1 MMTYR
6 PGSFISVL
14 HLFVL
19 VSFCVAQPLFDLISR
34 SPEFLVAHDSR
45 ALDVLALI
53 FLVSVLVPLI
63 AAALEWT
70 MSALSRRAGTL
81 LHLILVGFFVSL
93 LALSA
98 VRKSGLGIV
107 IPTAASLAVG
117 GLFALAYQNRQAVR
131 TLLTVLSPCILLF
144 PAYFLFSGAL
154 ASVAESAPGK
164 TDSSD
169 AVVVKSPADIV
180 MVVFDEFPL
189 LSLLDETWNI
199 DGGRFPN
206 LRRLADQSHWFRKAH
221 TVSDGTLISIPAIL
235 GGLYPKPGRARLPTL
250 QDHPQNLFTL
260 LQGAY
265 RLEIFENITRLSPV
279 RAESQQSFTQR
290 FTLLLEDC
298 WILSLHLM
306 LPTEAAARIL
316 PPVTQ
321 SWKGFAADESGPKEI
336 EEDTSKAAWKD
347 FQADWSSRERR
358 FQDFIASIGPSQVPT
373 LYFLHSMLPHASWKY
388 LPSGEYYNLH
398 EDPGIRGVIGPNDA
412 GIDVNRW
419 RDDEWPVI
427 QAQQRH
433 LLQVGFVDKLIGDL
447 VNRLH
452 EKDLYDSSLI
462 VVLADHGSS
471 FRVGDSR
478 RTVTAENHPE
488 IISIPMI
495 VKLPGQKDGRI
506 NDQNVSTVD
515 ILPTLVDALD
525 IEHSWSFD
533 GESALDESA
542 PRNTEK
548 IVFVDKGPRLTFD
561 AGLAEMDSFLQRK
574 IGLFGS
580 GGWDSLFKI
589 GAYPNIIGKLVSE
602 LQRIDDSPLRVELD
616 GESFLSRVDLT
627 SRFVLANI
635 RGRISAETSG
645 EDHYL
650 AVAVNQVIRAVTR
663 TLDGSNGLEFS
674 AVIPKSAFQSGRN
687 QVDIYQIKESLGR
700 LSLALVQR
708 KDLLTVQLRE
718 SGSMISMSDGR
729 ALPII
734 ADGATGWVVSTLE
747 DERVKI
753 AGWAADLKLPG
764 LLESVVLF
772 QDGIFVSLQ
781 KTRYPRADVVE
792 SFSSPEILDSG
803 FLFELPVTSTRDLSG
818 KEIRLFAVSKRGVAG
833 ELHYPTP
840 ANQDQ
845 WHFRLN
851 PARAIDPFT
860 RDRFV
865 GAQDQVAPK

>member
-1 MMTYR
+1 MTRR
-6 PGSFISVL
+6 PGSFTSVL
-14 HLFVL
+14 HVFVL

-45 ALDVLALI
+45 AVDVLALI
-53 FLVSVLVPLI
+53 FLVSVLVPLS

-70 MSALSRRAGTL
+70 VSAVSLRAGTL

-107 IPTAASLAVG
+107 IPTVASLAVG
-117 GLFALAYQNRQAVR
+117 GLFALAYQNRQAVG

-154 ASVAESAPGK
+154 ASVAESAPG
-164 TDSSD
+164 TADSSN
-169 AVVVKSPADIV
+169 AVVVNSPGDIV

-199 DGGRFPN
+199 DAVRFPN

-235 GGLYPKPGRARLPTL
+235 NGLYPKPGRARLPTL
-250 QDHPQNLFTL
+250 EDHPQNLFTL
-260 LQGAY
+260 LQGTY

-279 RAESQQSFTQR
+279 RGQSHQSFTQR
-290 FTLLLEDC
+290 FALLVEDC
-298 WILSLHLM
+298 SILSLHLV

-321 SWKGFAADESGPKEI
+321 SWKGFAVDESGPKEI
-336 EEDTSKAAWKD
+336 QEGTSQAAWKD

-358 FQDFIASIGPSQVPT
+358 FQDFIASIDPSRNPS

-398 EDPGIRGVIGPNDA
+398 EDPGVRGVIGPNDE

-419 RDDEWPVI
+419 REDEWPVI

-447 VNRLH
+447 VNRLQ
-452 EKDLYDSSLI
+452 EKNLYDSSLI
-462 VVLADHGSS
+462 VIVADHGSS
-471 FRVGDSR
+471 FRPGDSR
-478 RTVTAENHPE
+478 RTVTVENHPE

-495 VKLPGQKDGRI
+495 IKLPGQQAGRI
-506 NDQNVSTVD
+506 NDHNVSTVD

-533 GESALDESA
+533 GESALNESA
-542 PRNTEK
+542 PRDTDK
-548 IVFVDKGPRLTFD
+548 IVFVDKGPRLAFD
-561 AGLAEMDSFLQRK
+561 AELAEMDSFLQRK

-580 GGWDSLFKI
+580 GSWDSLFKI
-589 GAYPNIIGKLVSE
+589 GPYPNIIGKLVSE
-602 LQRIDDSPLRVELD
+602 VQLIDDSPLRVELD

-635 RGRISAETSG
+635 RGRISAGETSG
-645 EDHYL
+645 EEHYL

-663 TLDGSNGLEFS
+663 TLAGSDGLEFS
-674 AVIPKSAFQSGRN
+674 AVIPKRAFQSGRN
-687 QVDIYQIKESLGR
+687 RVDIYQIKKSRGR
-700 LSLALVQR
+700 LSLALVPR
-708 KDLLTVQLRE
+708 RDLLTVQLRE

-753 AGWAADLKLPG
+753 SGWAADLKQPG

-781 KTRYPRADVVE
+781 KTRYPRPDVVE
-792 SFSSPEILDSG
+792 SFSSREILDSG
-803 FLFELPVTSTRDLSG
+803 FLFELPVTSTLDLSA

-865 GAQDQVAPK
+865 SAQDQVAPK